1 MSFDESLEEEDEE
14 ISNCD
19 HSEYESDNSK
29 NSGMGCKSLSTV
41 PNEILC
47 GVESY
52 NSDGLNHGSSK
63 NNIKLCNCD
72 DSGCDCDAEDRY
84 NEYKC
89 KHQMENP
96 ELYKLKFKLENPQLF
111 PKIHRHLQSHSKL
124 STYLF
129 PNLIYKRILS
139 SFISDESCTDNSHDE
154 NIHAYH
160 SNNNHEE
167 GLIDHY
173 NNIGKITDDVSI
185 DSNERNNLAKNY

>member
-111 PKIHRHLQSHSKL
+111 PKIHRYLQAHPKL
-124 STYLF
+124 RSYLF
-129 PNLIYKRILS
+129 PNRNKTREYHPTQFVMRVVLTIVILKTCIPTTTTITMTKHLSITSTTLTILWMMFLLIPTRETTL
-139 SFISDESCTDNSHDE
+139 
-154 NIHAYH
+154 
-160 SNNNHEE
+160 
-167 GLIDHY
+167 
-173 NNIGKITDDVSI
+173 
-185 DSNERNNLAKNY
+185 